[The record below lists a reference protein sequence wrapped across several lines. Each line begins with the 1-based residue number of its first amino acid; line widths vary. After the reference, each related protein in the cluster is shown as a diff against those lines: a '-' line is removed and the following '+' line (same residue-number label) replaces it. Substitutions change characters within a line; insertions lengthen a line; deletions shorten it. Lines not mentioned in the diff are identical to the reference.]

1 MSAKPRCR
9 RAVERRARRLQ
20 LAESVCQEVR
30 YQMTA
35 RVVDQDWSGVF
46 KLLLKWMRSAPQ
58 EVRYSRPS
66 NAKQT
71 AQPQPKEASK

>member
-1 MSAKPRCR
+1 MTTKPTKSR
-9 RAVERRARRLQ
+9 RSMERLVRRLQ

-30 YQMTA
+30 YQMTT

-58 EVRYSRPS
+58 EVRYSRPP
-66 NAKQT
+66 NASPSATGQENK
-71 AQPQPKEASK
+71 S